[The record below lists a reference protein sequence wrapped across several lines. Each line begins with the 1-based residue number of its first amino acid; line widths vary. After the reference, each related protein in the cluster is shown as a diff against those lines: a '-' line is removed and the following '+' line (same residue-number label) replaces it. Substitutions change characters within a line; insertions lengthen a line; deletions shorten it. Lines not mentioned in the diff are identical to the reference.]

1 MRCQNGVSIYFGGL
15 NIMDERLKNI
25 IDNYDKMHIGLDEPF
40 KFHCT
45 MCGKCCIEREDILL
59 SPKDVFNMSKELNI
73 TPNELFEKYCEMY
86 IGSDSRMPI
95 VRLKPRGSIKRCP
108 LLKDHKCSVHNAKP
122 AVCAMFP
129 IGRCLSYEKDKK
141 LEEHIVP
148 NKVEYIIV
156 DHSCG
161 DDSEIHTVR
170 EWFDTFGIPIEDEY
184 FIKWHQ
190 IMMELSTIFCKCEK
204 KTSDY
209 TMELAWKATFVGL
222 YLKYDLKKEFMS
234 QFENNAREII
244 ELMHMLPIDEGDET
258 DE

>member
-1 MRCQNGVSIYFGGL
+1 
-15 NIMDERLKNI
+15 MDERLKNI

-190 IMMELSTIFCKCEK
+190 IIMELSTIFCKCEK